1 MSPLEDQFGAL
12 ERDIQMP
19 ISAREQGDAQYR
31 GGTTISDWNP
41 EDAAFW
47 QRAGARVAW
56 RNLYCSMPA
65 LFLAFAV
72 WMVWSTVVIKL
83 KSVGFAFSDDQ
94 LFWLAALPGLS
105 GATLRIFYSFL
116 VPIVGGRHFTVLSTA
131 SLLVPAVGM
140 GIVVQ
145 DNATPYWVFIVLALL
160 TGFGGGN
167 FASSMSNISFF
178 FPRAQK
184 GTALGLNAGLG
195 NLGVSAVQFTAGV
208 VIPAAVFGSFV
219 GGPQTTDKGSSIYL
233 QNIAFL
239 WIPLIVASCV
249 ASWLFMNNLAT
260 ARASFAEQSV
270 IFSRKHNW
278 IMCWLYVGT
287 FGSFIGYSA
296 GLTMLIKTQF
306 PDVDPLRYAF
316 IGPLVGA
323 LIRPLGGWLSDKI
336 GGATVTF
343 WNFIVMTL
351 AVGGVLYFLANK
363 SADGAFVGFLGMF
376 ILLFATTGIGNGS
389 TFRMVP
395 IIFMNIH
402 ARLGGDDAAR
412 NAAKESAAVLGFI
425 SAIGAY
431 GAAIIPLTFGWS
443 IKFTGA
449 PFAALYGFIAFYI
462 TCIAI
467 TWWFYSRRGAEAP
480 C

>member
-1 MSPLEDQFGAL
+1 MKSTSPET
-12 ERDIQMP
+12 RDHSIKKLP
-19 ISAREQGDAQYR
+19 EQYR
-31 GGTTISDWNP
+31 GGTTITAWNP
-41 EDAAFW
+41 EDSVFW
-47 QRAGARVAW
+47 KETGSRVAW

-83 KSVGFAFSDDQ
+83 KSIGFLFSDNQ

-116 VPIVGGRHFTVLSTA
+116 VPIVGGRNFTVLSTA
-131 SLLVPAVGM
+131 TLLIPAIGM
-140 GIVVQ
+140 GIAVQ
-145 DNATPYWVFIVLALL
+145 DTNTSYAVFVILALL

-178 FPRAQK
+178 FPKAQK

-208 VIPAAVFGSFV
+208 VIPLAAVGALV
-219 GGPQTTDKGSSIYL
+219 GGPQVTNKGTEVYL

-239 WIPLIVASCV
+239 WVPLIIISCV
-249 ASWLFMNNLAT
+249 VSWFAMNNLFT
-260 ARASFAEQSV
+260 ARASFKEQSI
-270 IFSRKHNW
+270 IFKRKHNW

-296 GLTMLIKTQF
+296 GLTMLTKTQF
-306 PDVDPLRYAF
+306 PEIDPLRYAF

-323 LIRPLGGWLSDKI
+323 LIRPIGGWLSDKI
-336 GGATVTF
+336 GGASVTF
-343 WNFIVMTL
+343 WNFIVMTI
-351 AVGGVLYFLANK
+351 AVFGVLYFLQNK
-363 SADGAFVGFLGMF
+363 EAEGAFWGFLGMF

-395 IIFMNIH
+395 VIFQNFHENQRRDNSEESKI
-402 ARLGGDDAAR
+402 AAVKDAG
-412 NAAKESAAVLGFI
+412 KESAAVLGFI

-443 IKFTGA
+443 IQFTGA

-462 TCIAI
+462 SCIAV

>member
-1 MSPLEDQFGAL
+1 MSQSLPV
-12 ERDIQMP
+12 
-19 ISAREQGDAQYR
+19 SAPAPSDAHDYR
-31 GGTTISDWNP
+31 GGVTITSWTP
-41 EDAAFW
+41 EDSTFW
-47 QRAGARVAW
+47 ERVGARVAW

-72 WMVWSTVVIKL
+72 WMVWTTVVVKL
-83 KSVGFAFSDDQ
+83 KSVGFAFSDGQ
-94 LFWLAALPGLS
+94 LFWLTALPGLS

-116 VPIVGGRHFTVLSTA
+116 VPIVGGRNFTVLSTA
-131 SLLVPAVGM
+131 SLLIPAIGM
-140 GIVVQ
+140 GIAVQ
-145 DNATPYWVFIVLALL
+145 HPETPYSIFVLLALL
-160 TGFGGGN
+160 AGLGGGN

-178 FPRAQK
+178 FPRAKK

-195 NLGVSAVQFTAGV
+195 NLGVSAVQFTASLV
-208 VIPAAVFGSFV
+208 VPVALFGALV
-219 GGPQTTDKGSSIYL
+219 GGPQLTSAGASIYL
-233 QNIAFL
+233 QNIAFIWL
-239 WIPLIVASCV
+239 PLIVISCI
-249 ASWLFMNNLAT
+249 ASWMFMNNLTSAK
-260 ARASFAEQSV
+260 ASFRDQSI

-306 PDVDPLRYAF
+306 SEVDPLKYAF
-316 IGPLVGA
+316 LGPLVGA
-323 LIRPLGGWLSDKI
+323 LIRPVGGWLSDKI

-343 WNFIVMTL
+343 WNFLVMTG
-351 AVGGVLYFLANK
+351 AVVGVLYFLEHK
-363 SADGAFVGFLGMF
+363 ADPGAFRGFLAMF
-376 ILLFATTGIGNGS
+376 VLLFATTGVGNGS

-395 IIFMNIH
+395 IIFLRFH
-402 ARLGGDDAAR
+402 EKRAADSAAGRDQCARD
-412 NAAKESAAVLGFI
+412 AAKESAAVLGFS

-462 TCIAI
+462 TCIVI

>member
-1 MSPLEDQFGAL
+1 MDARTQDGEVLSVDDPGSDSQYGGG
-12 ERDIQMP
+12 QM
-19 ISAREQGDAQYR
+19 IS
-31 GGTTISDWNP
+31 TWNP
-41 EDAAFW
+41 EDATFW
-47 QRAGARVAW
+47 ERIGSRVAW

-72 WMVWSTVVIKL
+72 WMVWSTVVVKL
-83 KSVGFAFSDDQ
+83 KSVGFTFTDDQ
-94 LFWLAALPGLS
+94 LFWLTALPGLS

-116 VPIVGGRHFTVLSTA
+116 VPVVGGRNFTVLSTA
-131 SLLVPAVGM
+131 SLLIPAIGM
-140 GIVVQ
+140 GIAVQ
-145 DNATPYWVFIVLALL
+145 DSTTPYWVFVALALL

-178 FPRAQK
+178 FPKTQK

-208 VIPAAVFGSFV
+208 VIPTALFGTLL
-219 GGPQTTDKGSSIYL
+219 GGPQQTATGASIYL
-233 QNIAFL
+233 QNIAYI
-239 WIPLIVASCV
+239 WIPLILVACV
-249 ASWLFMNNLAT
+249 AAWFFMNNLAT
-260 ARASFAEQSV
+260 VRASFREQSI

-278 IMCWLYVGT
+278 LMCWLYIGT

-306 PDVDPLRYAF
+306 PEIEPLKYAF

-323 LIRPLGGWLSDKI
+323 LIRPVGGWLSDKV
-336 GGATVTF
+336 GGARVTF
-343 WNFIVMTL
+343 WNFIVMTA
-351 AVGGVLYFLANK
+351 AVIGVLYFLEHK
-363 SADGAFVGFLGMF
+363 ADAGAFWGFLGMF
-376 ILLFATTGIGNGS
+376 VLLFATTGVGNGS

-395 IIFMNIH
+395 VIFMNFH
-402 ARLGGDDAAR
+402 DRQSGSSAESRAAALR
-412 NAAKESAAVLGFI
+412 NAAKESAAVLGFS
-425 SAIGAY
+425 SALGAY

-443 IKFTGA
+443 IKLTGN
-449 PFAALYGFIAFYI
+449 PFVALYGFIAFYI

>member
-1 MSPLEDQFGAL
+1 MVDTHPVVPVPQSPD
-12 ERDIQMP
+12 DP
-19 ISAREQGDAQYR
+19 YR
-31 GGTTISDWNP
+31 GGTTIADWRP
-41 EDAAFW
+41 EDPAFW
-47 QRAGARVAW
+47 ESAGKRVAW

-83 KSVGFAFSDDQ
+83 KSVGFAFTDSQ
-94 LFWLAALPGLS
+94 LFWLAALPGIS

-116 VPIVGGRHFTVLSTA
+116 VPIVGGRNFTVLSTA
-131 SLLVPAVGM
+131 SLLIPAIGM
-140 GIVVQ
+140 GLAVQ
-145 DNATPYWVFIVLALL
+145 GADTPYWVFVMLALL

-167 FASSMSNISFF
+167 FASSMSNINFF
-178 FPRAQK
+178 FPKAQK

-195 NLGVSAVQFTAGV
+195 NLGVSAVQLLAAF
-208 VIPAAVFGSFV
+208 VIPAAVFGSLL
-219 GGPQTTDKGSSIYL
+219 GRPQTTDKGASIYL

-239 WIPLIVASCV
+239 WVPLIVAACI
-249 ASWLFMNNLAT
+249 AAWFLMNNLAT
-260 ARASFAEQSV
+260 ARASFREQGI
-270 IFSRKHNW
+270 IFRRKHNW

-306 PDVDPLRYAF
+306 PDVDPLKYAF

-323 LIRPLGGWLSDKI
+323 LIRPAGGWLSDKI

-343 WNFIVMTL
+343 WNFILMTAAVAGVM
-351 AVGGVLYFLANK
+351 YFLQHK
-363 SADGAFVGFLGMF
+363 ADPRAFTGFLALF
-376 ILLFATTGIGNGS
+376 IILFATTGIGNGS

-395 IIFMNIH
+395 VIFINIH
-402 ARLGGDDAAR
+402 DRLAGATAESKAASARD
-412 NAAKESAAVLGFI
+412 AAKESAAVIGFS

-443 IKFTGA
+443 IKATGA
-449 PFAALYGFIAFYI
+449 PFAALAGFLVFYL

-467 TWWFYSRRGAEAP
+467 TWWFYARKGAEAP

>member
-1 MSPLEDQFGAL
+1 MESDQGRNPMA
-12 ERDIQMP
+12 ERQVD
-19 ISAREQGDAQYR
+19 SFR
-31 GGTTISDWNP
+31 GGTTISDWRP
-41 EDAAFW
+41 EDPAFW
-47 QRAGARVAW
+47 QAVGHKVAW

-83 KSVGFAFSDDQ
+83 RGVGFPFGDSQ

-116 VPIVGGRHFTVLSTA
+116 VPIVGGRNFTLFSTA
-131 SLLVPAVGM
+131 TLLVPAIGM
-140 GIVVQ
+140 GIAVQ
-145 DNATPYWVFIVLALL
+145 DQSTPYYVFVLLALL

-167 FASSMSNISFF
+167 FASSMSNINFF
-178 FPRAQK
+178 FPKAQK
-184 GTALGLNAGLG
+184 GLALGLNAGLG
-195 NLGVSAVQFTAGV
+195 NLGVSAVQFLAGLL
-208 VIPAAVFGSFV
+208 IPLAMLGPVF
-219 GGPQTTDKGSSIYL
+219 GGPQTTVEGKAIYL
-233 QNIAFL
+233 QNIAFV
-239 WIPLIVASCV
+239 WVAPIVAVCI
-249 ASWLFMNNLAT
+249 ASVFLMNNLVA
-260 ARASFAEQSV
+260 ARASFREQSI
-270 IFSRKHNW
+270 IFRRKHNW
-278 IMCWLYVGT
+278 IMCWLYIGT

-306 PDVDPLRYAF
+306 PAVDPLRYAF

-323 LIRPLGGWLSDKI
+323 LIRPVGGWLSDKV
-336 GGATVTF
+336 GGARVTF
-343 WNFIVMTL
+343 WNFIVMAA
-351 AVGGVLYFLANK
+351 AVVGVVFALERRAEPGSFGLFLA
-363 SADGAFVGFLGMF
+363 LF

-395 IIFMNIH
+395 VIFINLH
-402 ARLGGDDAAR
+402 ERLAGDRPALKESATR
-412 NAAKESAAVLGFI
+412 EAAKESAAVIGFS

-443 IKFTGA
+443 ISATGT
-449 PFAALYGFIAFYI
+449 PQAALVGFLVFYL

-467 TWWFYSRRGAEAP
+467 TWWYYARRGAEAP

>member
-1 MSPLEDQFGAL
+1 MAS
-12 ERDIQMP
+12 
-19 ISAREQGDAQYR
+19 ISIPRGDAEPKR
-31 GGTTISDWNP
+31 GATIHEWNP
-41 EDAAFW
+41 EDKHFW
-47 QRAGARVAW
+47 ETTGSRVAW

-65 LFLAFAV
+65 LLLAFAV
-72 WMVWSTVVIKL
+72 WMVWSTVVVKL
-83 KSVGFAFSDDQ
+83 KSVGFNFNDEQ

-116 VPIVGGRHFTVLSTA
+116 VPILGGRNFTVASTA
-131 SLLVPAVGM
+131 SLLIPAVGM
-140 GIVVQ
+140 GLAVQ
-145 DNATPYWVFIVLALL
+145 NPAMPYWVFVVLALL

-178 FPRAQK
+178 FPKAQK

-195 NLGVSAVQFTAGV
+195 NLGVSVVQLTAGF
-208 VIPAAVFGSFV
+208 VIPVAMFGALA
-219 GGPQTTDKGSSIYL
+219 GGPQRTDKGALIYL
-233 QNIAFL
+233 QNIAFI

-249 ASWLFMNNLAT
+249 ASWFLMNNLAT
-260 ARASFAEQSV
+260 AKASFRDQSV

-306 PDVDPLRYAF
+306 PAVDPLKYAF
-316 IGPLVGA
+316 MGPLVGA
-323 LIRPLGGWLSDKI
+323 LIRPVGGWLSDKV
-336 GGATVTF
+336 GGARVTF
-343 WNFIVMTL
+343 WNFIVMTV
-351 AVGGVLYFLANK
+351 AVIGVVYFLRNK
-363 SADGAFVGFLGMF
+363 EAAGAFRGFLAMF
-376 ILLFATTGIGNGS
+376 VLLFATTGIGNGS

-395 IIFMNIH
+395 IIFLNCH
-402 ARLGGDDAAR
+402 EKWRRDDTPDARAESVR
-412 NAAKESAAVLGFI
+412 NSSKEAAAVLGFS

-443 IKFTGA
+443 IKYTGA
-449 PFAALYGFIAFYI
+449 PFVALYGFVAFYV